1 MREGNDSN
9 KMEVMNRR
17 EALLIIGKEGK
28 MMRRKNVV
36 LFSITFIS
44 LMLLVATTLFA
55 QVKEVKIGVLYPLS
69 GAAAAI
75 GRDLQRAAE
84 MTAEE
89 LVNSKKP
96 DIDILMTK
104 WGGIPNLGGAK
115 LKLIFADHRGEP
127 DRGADLA
134 KRLIEDDKVVGLMG
148 AYHSSV
154 TKTVSAVAERYGVPM
169 INDSST
175 SPDLTR
181 RGFKWFWRVTPHDE
195 YFTKDLFELLKGLT
209 EGKVKGVKSVPKDQ
223 IKNLAYA
230 CENTEWGSSVGK
242 TIEAYAKEYGFDIVK
257 GLLYSANAPDL
268 TSEAQALIAAK
279 PDCMLFACY
288 LSDSLLMIRTLKG
301 MKAAP
306 RFFWGQ
312 NAGFEMA
319 DFHKTLGADI
329 NGVLTRTVFIDKLAK
344 VKKVAGQINDLYKK
358 KYGDEL
364 TGATGR
370 SVVGVQTW
378 AYVLNRAGSTDP
390 KAIQKACN
398 EINIPGYELVMPW
411 EGIKFDAT
419 GQNILGK
426 GLIGQYQLTREGKI
440 SLEIIFPFD
449 LATANMVYPFPG
461 WK

>member
-1 MREGNDSN
+1 MKMN
-9 KMEVMNRR
+9 KR
-17 EALLIIGKEGK
+17 I
-28 MMRRKNVV
+28 
-36 LFSITFIS
+36 FIS
-44 LMLLVATTLFA
+44 LSVLFLSILMVSPTLFA
-55 QVKEVKIGVLYPLS
+55 AEKEIKIGVLYPLS
-69 GAAAAI
+69 GAAATI

-84 MTAEE
+84 LTAEQ
-89 LVNSKKP
+89 LVNNKNP
-96 DIDILMTK
+96 GVDILMAK
-104 WGGIPNLGGAK
+104 WGGIPNLGNAK
-115 LKLIFADHRGEP
+115 IKLIFADHRGEP

-134 KRLIEDDKVVGLMG
+134 KRLILDDKVVGLMG

-154 TKTVSAVAERYGVPM
+154 TKTASAVAERYGIPM

-181 RGFKWFWRVTPHDE
+181 RGFKWFWRTTPHDE

-209 EGKVKGVKSVPKDQ
+209 EGKVKGVKAIPKDQ
-223 IKNLAYA
+223 LKNIAYA
-230 CENTEWGSSVGK
+230 CENTEWGASVGK
-242 TIEAYAKEYGFDIVK
+242 VIEAFAKEYGFNIVR
-257 GLLYSANAPDL
+257 GMLYNANSPDL
-268 TSEAQALIAAK
+268 TSEAQALVAAK

-319 DFHKTLGADI
+319 NFHQTLGADT

-344 VKKVAGQINDLYKK
+344 VKRVAGQINDLYKK

-378 AYVLNRAGSTDP
+378 AYVLNRAGSIDP

-426 GLIGQYQLTREGKI
+426 GLIGQYQLSKEGKI
-440 SLEIIFPFD
+440 DLQIVYPFD
-449 LATANMVYPFPG
+449 LATANFIYPFPG

>member
-1 MREGNDSN
+1 
-9 KMEVMNRR
+9 
-17 EALLIIGKEGK
+17 
-28 MMRRKNVV
+28 MMRNRIFVFSFVVVV
-36 LFSITFIS
+36 L
-44 LMLLVATTLFA
+44 LVSTPLFA
-55 QVKEVKIGVLYPLS
+55 AEKEVKIGVLYPLS
-69 GAAAAI
+69 GAAATI

-84 MTAEE
+84 LTAND
-89 LVNSKKP
+89 LVNNKNP
-96 DIDILMTK
+96 DVDVLMSK
-104 WGGIPNLGGAK
+104 WGGIPSLGGAK
-115 LKLIFADHRGEP
+115 IKLIFADHRGEP

-154 TKTVSAVAERYGVPM
+154 TKTVSAVAERYGIPM

-209 EGKVKGVKSVPKDQ
+209 EGKVRGVKSVPKDQ

-242 TIEAYAKEYGFDIVK
+242 TIEAYAKEYGFNVVK
-257 GLLYSANAPDL
+257 GMLYDSKAPDL
-268 TSEAQALIAAK
+268 TSEVQALIAAK
-279 PDCMLFACY
+279 ADCMLFASY
-288 LSDSLLMIRTLKG
+288 LSDSILMIRSLKG
-301 MKAAP
+301 MKASP

-312 NAGFEMA
+312 DAGFEMA
-319 DFHKTLGADI
+319 DFPKTLGTDT
-329 NGVLTRTVFIDKLAK
+329 NGVLTRTVFIAKLAK
-344 VKKVAGQINDLYKK
+344 VKRVAGQINEIYKK
-358 KYGDEL
+358 KYGDDV

-370 SVVGVQTW
+370 SIVGVQTW

-411 EGIKFDAT
+411 DGVKFDAT
-419 GQNILGK
+419 GQNVLGK
-426 GLIGQYQLTREGKI
+426 GLIGQYQWKEGNVD
-440 SLEIIFPFD
+440 LEIIYPFD
-449 LATANMVYPFPG
+449 LATANMIYPFPG

>member
-1 MREGNDSN
+1 
-9 KMEVMNRR
+9 
-17 EALLIIGKEGK
+17 
-28 MMRRKNVV
+28 MMRGKNLV
-36 LFSITFIS
+36 LIFSVLILTGFMI
-44 LMLLVATTLFA
+44 VPALFA
-55 QVKEVKIGVLYPLS
+55 AEKEIKIGVLYPLS
-69 GAAAAI
+69 GAAATI

-84 MTAEE
+84 LTAEQ
-89 LVNSKKP
+89 LVNNKNP
-96 DIDILMTK
+96 EIDILMAK

-115 LKLIFADHRGEP
+115 IKLIFADHRGEP

-134 KRLIEDDKVVGLMG
+134 KRLILDDKVVGLMG

-154 TKTVSAVAERYGVPM
+154 TKTASAVAERYGIPM

-181 RGFKWFWRVTPHDE
+181 RGFKWFWRTTPHDE

-209 EGKVKGVKSVPKDQ
+209 EGKVKGVKAIPKDQ
-223 IKNLAYA
+223 LKNLAYA
-230 CENTEWGSSVGK
+230 CENTEWGASVGK
-242 TIEAYAKEYGFDIVK
+242 VIEAFAKEYGFNIVK
-257 GLLYSANAPDL
+257 GILYNANSPDL

-288 LSDSLLMIRTLKG
+288 LSDSILMIRTLKG
-301 MKAAP
+301 MKASP
-306 RFFWGQ
+306 GFFWGQ

-319 DFHKTLGADI
+319 DFHKILGADI
-329 NGVLTRTVFIDKLAK
+329 NGVLTRTVFIDKLAN
-344 VKKVAGQINDLYKK
+344 VKRVAGQINELYKK

-426 GLIGQYQLTREGKI
+426 GLIGQYQLKEGKI
-440 SLEIIFPFD
+440 DLQIVYPFD
-449 LATANMVYPFPG
+449 LATADFIYPFPG

>member
-1 MREGNDSN
+1 
-9 KMEVMNRR
+9 
-17 EALLIIGKEGK
+17 
-28 MMRRKNVV
+28 MMRGKKCF
-36 LFSITFIS
+36 LIFSILVFS
-44 LMLLVATTLFA
+44 VLMVSHSLFA
-55 QVKEVKIGVLYPLS
+55 AEKEVKIGVLYPLS
-69 GAAAAI
+69 GAAATI

-84 MTAEE
+84 LTAEQ
-89 LVNSKKP
+89 LVNNKNP
-96 DIDILMTK
+96 DIDILMAK
-104 WGGIPNLGGAK
+104 WGGIPSLGGAK
-115 LKLIFADHRGEP
+115 IKLIFKDHRGEP

-134 KRLIEDDKVVGLMG
+134 KSLILDDKVAGLMG

-154 TKTVSAVAERYGVPM
+154 TKTVSAVAERYGIPL

-181 RGFKWFWRVTPHDE
+181 RGFKWFWRTTPHDE
-195 YFTKDLFELLKGLT
+195 YFTKDLFELLKGVT
-209 EGKVKGVKSVPKDQ
+209 EGKVKGVKSIPKDQ
-223 IKNLAYA
+223 LKNLAYA
-230 CENTEWGSSVGK
+230 CENTEWGASVGK
-242 TIEAYAKEYGFDIVK
+242 VIETFAKEYGFNIVK
-257 GLLYSANAPDL
+257 GILYNANSPDL
-268 TSEAQALIAAK
+268 TSEAQALVAAK
-279 PDCMLFACY
+279 PDCMLFASY
-288 LSDSLLMIRTLKG
+288 LSDSILMIRTLKG

-319 DFHKTLGADI
+319 DFHKTLGTDI

-358 KYGDEL
+358 KFGDEL

-370 SVVGVQTW
+370 SVVGIQAW

-426 GLIGQYQLTREGKI
+426 GLIGQYQMNKEGKI
-440 SLEIIFPFD
+440 DLQIVYPFD
-449 LATANMVYPFPG
+449 LATAGFIYPFPG

>member
-1 MREGNDSN
+1 
-9 KMEVMNRR
+9 MNRR

-426 GLIGQYQLTREGKI
+426 GLIGQYQLTKEGKI
-440 SLEIIFPFD
+440 SLEIIYPFD

>member
-1 MREGNDSN
+1 
-9 KMEVMNRR
+9 
-17 EALLIIGKEGK
+17 
-28 MMRRKNVV
+28 MMRKYFF
-36 LFSITFIS
+36 LF
-44 LMLLVATTLFA
+44 LFA
-55 QVKEVKIGVLYPLS
+55 SVLSILIVSSSLFAAEKEINIGVIYPLS

-84 MTAEE
+84 LTAEE
-89 LVNSKKP
+89 LVNNKNP
-96 DIDILMTK
+96 NVDIPMAK

-115 LKLIFADHRGEP
+115 IKLIFADHRGEP

-134 KRLIEDDKVVGLMG
+134 KRLILDDKVVGLMG

-154 TKTVSAVAERYGVPM
+154 TKTTSAVAERYGIPM

-181 RGFKWFWRVTPHDE
+181 RGFKWFWRTTPHDE

-209 EGKVKGVKSVPKDQ
+209 EGKVRGVKAIPKDQ
-223 IKNLAYA
+223 LENLAYA
-230 CENTEWGSSVGK
+230 FENTEWGSSVAK
-242 TIEAYAKEYGFDIVK
+242 TVEAFAKEYGFNIVK

-301 MKAAP
+301 MKASP
-306 RFFWGQ
+306 RFLWGQ

-329 NGVLTRTVFIDKLAK
+329 NGVLTRTVFIDKLAR
-344 VKKVAGQINDLYKK
+344 VKRVAGQINDLYKK

-390 KAIQKACN
+390 NAIQKACN
-398 EINIPGYELVMPW
+398 EINIPGDELVMPW

-426 GLIGQYQLTREGKI
+426 GLIGQYQWKEGKI
-440 SLEIIFPFD
+440 DLEIIYPFD
-449 LATANMVYPFPG
+449 LATANLVYPFPG

>member
-1 MREGNDSN
+1 M
-9 KMEVMNRR
+9 KNRHSILFFV
-17 EALLIIGKEGK
+17 AL
-28 MMRRKNVV
+28 V
-36 LFSITFIS
+36 LSCFMVSTS
-44 LMLLVATTLFA
+44 LFA

-69 GAAAAI
+69 GSAATI

-84 MTAEE
+84 WTAEE
-89 LVNSKKP
+89 LINNKKP
-96 DIDILMTK
+96 EIDLLMTK
-104 WGGIPNLGGAK
+104 WGGIPNLKGAK
-115 LKLIFADHRGEP
+115 IKLVFADHRGEP

-134 KRLIEDDKVVGLMG
+134 KRLIEDDKVAGLMG

-175 SPDLTR
+175 SPDLTK
-181 RGFKWFWRVTPHDE
+181 RGFKWFWRCTPNDE
-195 YFTKDLFELLKGLT
+195 SFTKDLFELLKGLT
-209 EGKVKGVKSVPKDQ
+209 EGKVKGVGKIPKDQ
-223 IKNLAYA
+223 LKNIAYA

-242 TIEAYAKEYGFDIVK
+242 TIEAYAKEYGFNIVK
-257 GLLYSANAPDL
+257 GILYDSKSPDL
-268 TSEAQALIAAK
+268 TSEARTLIASK
-279 PDCMLFACY
+279 PDCMLFASY
-288 LSDSLLMIRTLKG
+288 LSDSILMIRTLKG
-301 MKAAP
+301 MKAQP

-319 DFHKTLGADI
+319 DFPKTLGADT
-329 NGVLTRTVFIDKLAK
+329 NGVLTRTVFIAK
-344 VKKVAGQINDLYKK
+344 VAQVKRVAGQVNEAYKK
-358 KYGDEL
+358 KFGDDV

-370 SVVGVQTW
+370 SIVGVQTW

-411 EGIKFDAT
+411 EGVKFDST

-426 GLIGQYQLTREGKI
+426 GLIGQYQFKDGKV
-440 SLEIIFPFD
+440 SLEIIYPFE
-449 LATANMVYPFPG
+449 LASANAIYPFPG